1 MNTPSKTKPPL
12 GALCFITAAPQRLRV
27 LPADPQP
34 KARVSY
40 VWKPG
45 NKRMVRETGHA
56 RENISL
62 R

>member
-27 LPADPQP
+27 LPADPKPERKTQ
-34 KARVSY
+34 Y

-45 NKRMVRETGHA
+45 NKRMVRE
-56 RENISL
+56 NISL